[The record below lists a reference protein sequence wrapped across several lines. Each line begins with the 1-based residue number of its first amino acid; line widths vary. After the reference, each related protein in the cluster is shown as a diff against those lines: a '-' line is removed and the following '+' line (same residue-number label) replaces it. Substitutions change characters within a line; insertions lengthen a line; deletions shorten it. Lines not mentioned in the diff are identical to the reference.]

1 MVHTLL
7 RSSPWFLVLFAASL
21 GTAGCFNSP
30 INRSPVVTMIDAD
43 GVPLRGGAVTYTA
56 HGYDPDQDQ
65 ITWTWAT
72 GAYPCPN
79 PSDPGA
85 WPLGPKPQSPSPTTF
100 PIASVT
106 TAECVWVF
114 ATDRYGATT
123 ADNTPLVPADNPPVA
138 VIRVASPSPADSY
151 PAYSRFRLSSASS
164 SDADPGDPLYPTW
177 SIDQA
182 PLGSTATLAPCPA
195 SDPATAADP
204 TLQCLDVLVSGQY
217 VVSLTVSDG
226 FMSTTTSMTLKV
238 LDDALPCITMTTHDY
253 NDPTY
258 KDDPTMPNPIVVK
271 MVSDDGDPF
280 PNPNNQLD
288 TVKFTWFKGKN
299 DGPLQYVD
307 NGGFS
312 ELDLIP
318 MDYQIGDVAN
328 VRLEIHDRNTAAID
342 AILSDCGDQPRC
354 PIAAGSSCFLRVSWR
369 VEMDL

>member
-1 MVHTLL
+1 MT
-7 RSSPWFLVLFAASL
+7 R
-21 GTAGCFNSP
+21 
-30 INRSPVVTMIDAD
+30 IEAD
-43 GVPLRGGAVTYTA
+43 GVPPRGGAVTYTA
-56 HGYDPDQDQ
+56 YGYDPDQDQ
-65 ITWTWAT
+65 ITWTWAMGT
-72 GAYPCPN
+72 YPCPD
-79 PSDPGA
+79 PSDTGK
-85 WPLGPKPQSPSPTTF
+85 WPAGNRSTALSPTVYEI
-100 PIASVT
+100 PAVT
-106 TAECVWVF
+106 TAQCVWVF
-114 ATDRYGATT
+114 ATDRYGAET
-123 ADNTPLVPADNPPVA
+123 AANTQLVPADNPPQA
-138 VIRVASPSPADSY
+138 IIRVASPTAADSY
-151 PAYSRFRLSSASS
+151 PAYTRFQLSSASS
-164 SDADPGDPLYPTW
+164 SDPDGDPLDPTW
-177 SIDQA
+177 SLDQA
-182 PLGSTATLAPCPA
+182 PLGSTATLVPCPA
-195 SDPATAADP
+195 SMTVSDP